1 MEKLQANLARSVPLG
16 KTGLAEDIAEAAL
29 YLASEAGRFVN
40 CHDLVVDAGRTSRFN
55 EPAS

>member
-1 MEKLQANLARSVPLG
+1 MPLG

-40 CHDLVVDAGRTSRFN
+40 CHDLVVDAGRTSMIN
-55 EPAS
+55 EPAN